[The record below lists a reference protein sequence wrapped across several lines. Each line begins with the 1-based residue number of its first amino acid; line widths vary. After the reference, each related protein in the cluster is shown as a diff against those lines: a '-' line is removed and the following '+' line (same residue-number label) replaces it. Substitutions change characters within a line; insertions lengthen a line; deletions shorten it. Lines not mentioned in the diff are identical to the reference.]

1 MWIFET
7 EKTPEK
13 SAGRGAITIFRF
25 VHGKG
30 NYSQAGE
37 AEQRHSHQSHFG
49 LIERTV
55 SKYRM
60 SKELEIGHLL
70 AFEVAIET
78 N

>member
-30 NYSQAGE
+30 NYSQAGG
-37 AEQRHSHQSHFG
+37 AEQRHSH
-49 LIERTV
+49 
-55 SKYRM
+55 
-60 SKELEIGHLL
+60 
-70 AFEVAIET
+70 
-78 N
+78 